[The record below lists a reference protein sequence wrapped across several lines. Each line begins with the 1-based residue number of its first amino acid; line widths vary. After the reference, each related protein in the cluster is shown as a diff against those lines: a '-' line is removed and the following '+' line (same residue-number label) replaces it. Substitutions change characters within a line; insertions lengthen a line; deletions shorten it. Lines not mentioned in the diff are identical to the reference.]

1 MRTGG
6 ALVCVLFGSVALA
19 SPAAAGRSGEHGGLP
34 HREGP
39 ARADRYRTA
48 PGTAL
53 SVPGGGVLRNDRG
66 GLSAVVAHGRTAH
79 GTVQVQPD
87 GSFTYRPEPGFAGTD
102 RFTYTATDAVRLF
115 RTGLAPLA
123 IVDGVPVTAG
133 AFGSSI
139 ARVPGRPGLLYGLT
153 DRGPNVDHPSGV
165 KVEPLPEYTPRIG
178 RFRLVGGRAVLER
191 QIPLRDADGVGFN
204 GGLNCGAVTGE
215 TVTDLQGRTLPCS
228 ARGYD
233 TEGLVALPD
242 GSFWVSDEYGPFL
255 LHLDRTGRLIERLSP
270 FEGSL
275 PRELSHR
282 TPNQGMEGLT
292 LTPDGRTLV
301 GVMQSALSQPDL
313 TVRSASVPIVRIVT
327 VDLPTRALREYLYL
341 LDDPQRNLNG
351 VSEITAMSNTEFLVV
366 ERGRTLP
373 PESAALRSAAPFKRV
388 FRIDLNGATD
398 VGPRA
403 KVPAAR
409 YDALSGGLL
418 VPPDRRS
425 LEARVGAAD
434 PATATAAL
442 ADVRIAPV
450 SKKLV
455 VDLQEL
461 IETLDL
467 TGGFFGHDKIEGIV
481 TPDRGK
487 TLVIA
492 NDSDFGIVGSPDGTW
507 PFRLLPKVLPDG
519 RQDDGEFL
527 VVRLDRL
534 PARTSTATVM
544 IDVS

>member
-1 MRTGG
+1 VRAGG
-6 ALVCVLFGSVALA
+6 VLVCVLLGSVALV
-19 SPAAAGRSGEHGGLP
+19 SPAAAGGSRGHGALP
-34 HREGP
+34 PPEGA

-48 PGTAL
+48 PGSAL

-66 GLSAVVAHGRTAH
+66 GLSAVVTHGRAAH
-79 GTVQVQPD
+79 GTVQMEPD
-87 GSFTYRPEPGFAGTD
+87 GSFTYRPDPGFTGTD

-115 RTGLAPLA
+115 RTGLDPLTT
-123 IVDGVPVTAG
+123 VNGVPVTAG
-133 AFGSSI
+133 AFGSAI
-139 ARVPGRPGLLYGLT
+139 ARVPGRSGLLYGLT

-165 KVEPLPEYTPRIG
+165 KVEPLPDYTPRIG

-191 QIPLRDADGVGFN
+191 QIPLRDGDGAGFN
-204 GGLNCGAVTGE
+204 GGLNCGAGTGE

-228 ARGYD
+228 PRGYD

-313 TVRSASVPIVRIVT
+313 TARSASVPIVRIVT
-327 VDLPTRALREYLYL
+327 VDLPTRTVREYLYL
-341 LDDPQRNLNG
+341 LDDPQRSLNG
-351 VSEITAMSNTEFLVV
+351 VSEITAISNTEFLVV

-373 PESAALRSAAPFKRV
+373 PESVAPRSSAPFKRV
-388 FRIDLNGATD
+388 FRIDLSGATD
-398 VGPRA
+398 VGPGAR
-403 KVPAAR
+403 VPDAR

-418 VPPDRRS
+418 VPQDRRS
-425 LEARVGAAD
+425 LEAHVGAAD
-434 PATATAAL
+434 PVTAAAAL
-442 ADVRIAPV
+442 ADARIAPV

-461 IETLDL
+461 IETLDP

-492 NDSDFGIVGSPDGTW
+492 NDSDFGIVGSSDGTW
-507 PFRLLPKVLPDG
+507 PFRLLPKTLPDG

-527 VVRLDRL
+527 VVRSDRL
-534 PARTSTATVM
+534 PARTWTATVL
-544 IDVS
+544 IDVH